1 MRFVDSHQKYSTSW
15 ETTQEVTIV
24 GKIYRFP
31 KLLLK
36 IPLEVTK
43 NPQCGQKLLN
53 FVCYYFLHKA
63 DPETVKLYPNYTL
76 WIFCKQKISC
86 QYVFKINGIKILQDG
101 FQKTVAVNEFSYHR
115 IIIIMIII
123 IIIMITINNPSRREC
138 FIAKGLINFIIFSEI
153 QPNMFKAVQELR
165 SNLIRNSLKSFVV
178 SPLIRKFQR
187 CAVRAICIGT
197 LSKENKWF

>member
-1 MRFVDSHQKYSTSW
+1 MDGREVSLRFVDSHHKYSTSW

-76 WIFCKQKISC
+76 WIFCK
-86 QYVFKINGIKILQDG
+86 
-101 FQKTVAVNEFSYHR
+101 
-115 IIIIMIII
+115 
-123 IIIMITINNPSRREC
+123 
-138 FIAKGLINFIIFSEI
+138 
-153 QPNMFKAVQELR
+153 
-165 SNLIRNSLKSFVV
+165 
-178 SPLIRKFQR
+178 
-187 CAVRAICIGT
+187 
-197 LSKENKWF
+197 